1 MPREDHKN
9 MKKIQCWI
17 PLTTWEKIESLG
29 YKSPTI
35 AVTKALES
43 LLENQT
49 RAPKIPELLN
59 KIEEQK
65 AITNDLSIKVHILYS
80 ELHITDKKIEELN
93 GYVDKQL
100 VNIQNLILENSSSN
114 IKLLT
119 EAHAEKEAKKA
130 WWKLW
135 CMGVTLVILQEIEN
149 TFDFF
154 GSVLILL

>member
-9 MKKIQCWI
+9 MKKIQCWV

-35 AVTKALES
+35 AVTKAFEN

-49 RAPKIPELLN
+49 NTSKIPELLN

-65 AITNDLSIKVHILYS
+65 TITDDLNIKVQILYS
-80 ELHITDKKIEELN
+80 ELHTMDKKIEELN
-93 GYVDKQL
+93 GYVNKQF
-100 VNIQNLILENSSSN
+100 VYIQNMIMENNSFN
-114 IKLLT
+114 IKLIT
-119 EAHAEKEAKKA
+119 EAHSKKEAKKE

-135 CMGVTLVILQEIEN
+135 
-149 TFDFF
+149 
-154 GSVLILL
+154 